1 MSAQQQSNRLLP
13 EDSDAVKYEA
23 KLSLGAITMTT
34 LSPIWPAQLDHL
46 RLDSDDPSALA
57 NFYATTF
64 GFQTTDLSDRL
75 SLLQGPGRRLVIGG
89 GDPGARPYHGFRVS
103 NRAQLDDIRV
113 FLQGKGINLEPS
125 PSPLFEDGAVAVRDP
140 DGWLS
145 VFGLPRAGLPSH
157 PVVNTP
163 SALTLSGRLQHVVVA
178 TNNLA
183 RMMAFY
189 DDMLGFT
196 PSDYCS
202 ADPDDSAT
210 RKVAF
215 YRSDPEHHSFAVF
228 GASEIR
234 CDHHAYEVDSW
245 NDIRDWADHMS
256 ALRIKLWW
264 GPGRHGPGNN
274 LFFMIKDP
282 HGHQVEISA
291 ELEIMPRDMSPRV
304 WPLEER
310 SLNLWGPGWIRD

>member
-1 MSAQQQSNRLLP
+1 MA
-13 EDSDAVKYEA
+13 
-23 KLSLGAITMTT
+23 M

-46 RLDSDDPSALA
+46 RLDSNDPTAVA
-57 NFYATTF
+57 EFYATAF
-64 GFQTTDLSDRL
+64 GFQRSELTTNEI
-75 SLLQGPGRRLVIGG
+75 LLQGPGRRLVVGPGEAGG
-89 GDPGARPYHGFRVS
+89 RPYHGFRLMD
-103 NRAQLDDIRV
+103 RRQLDDVRAYI
-113 FLQGKGINLEPS
+113 QGKGINIEPS
-125 PSPLFEDGAVAVRDP
+125 PSPLFNDDAVAVRDP

-157 PVVNTP
+157 PTVNTP
-163 SALTLSGRLQHVVVA
+163 SALTLPGRLQHVVVA
-178 TNNLA
+178 TDNLP

-189 DDMLGFT
+189 EDALGFT

-202 ADPDDSAT
+202 ADVEDSST

-228 GASEIR
+228 SGSEIR
-234 CDHHAYEVDSW
+234 CDHHAYEVDCW

-256 ALRIKLWW
+256 AINVKLWW

-274 LFFMIKDP
+274 LFFMIQDP

-291 ELEIMPRDMSPRV
+291 ELEIMPRDVSPRI
-304 WPLEER
+304 WPLEEH